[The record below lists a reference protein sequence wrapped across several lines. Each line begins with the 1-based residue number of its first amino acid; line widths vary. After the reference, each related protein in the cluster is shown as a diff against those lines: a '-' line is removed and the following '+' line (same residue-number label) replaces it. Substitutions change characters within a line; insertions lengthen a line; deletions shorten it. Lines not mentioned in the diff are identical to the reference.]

1 MFRSITLV
9 ALSLTLITIGLGTFV
24 HTANS
29 GLGCPEWPGCYDKPL
44 VDIASANTPGFNPSS
59 AEKLARVRIDIRV
72 HRYMAGLIC
81 LSILILS
88 AWVWALRRN
97 RMRATVLIMISLAL
111 VILQAL
117 LGLITLRHS
126 LLPVAVASHLLLG
139 FFLLLLLF
147 LLFLTVGE
155 TRPPRI
161 PGTPLACRLHAWLGV
176 MVVIG
181 QLALGGWA
189 SANYAGLACPDF
201 PGCQGLTW
209 ADYDFREGFAID
221 FAGDPIGGRNI
232 MPLPA
237 QAAIHWAHRMGG
249 LVACLLLTLLAIAM
263 VANGHG
269 RHIRNAG
276 IGLAMLTLI
285 QTGSGIAAILMRLP
299 IVIEILHGVMA
310 GLLLLMVAYAWILL
324 KRDAKA

>member
-24 HTANS
+24 HTVNS
-29 GLGCPEWPGCYDKPL
+29 GLGCPEWPGCYGKPL
-44 VDIASANTPGFNPSS
+44 VEIASANTPGFNPAS

-88 AWVWALRRN
+88 AWVWALRQN
-97 RMRATVLIMISLAL
+97 RMRAIVLIMISLAL

-117 LGLITLRHS
+117 LGLITLQHS

-155 TRPPRI
+155 SKPPRM
-161 PGTPLACRLHAWLGV
+161 PGTPLVCRLCAWLGV
-176 MVVIG
+176 MAVIG

-201 PGCQGLTW
+201 PACQGLTW

-221 FAGDPIGGRNI
+221 LADDPIGGRDI
-232 MPLPA
+232 MPLTA
-237 QAAIHWAHRMGG
+237 RAAIHWAHRMGG
-249 LVACLLLTLLAIAM
+249 LVACLVLILLAITM
-263 VANGHG
+263 VANAHG
-269 RHIRNAG
+269 SHVRKTG
-276 IGLAMLTLI
+276 IGLALLTLI
-285 QTGSGIAAILMRLP
+285 QTGLGVAAILMRLP
-299 IVIEILHGVMA
+299 IAIEILHAVMA

-324 KRDAKA
+324 NRYA